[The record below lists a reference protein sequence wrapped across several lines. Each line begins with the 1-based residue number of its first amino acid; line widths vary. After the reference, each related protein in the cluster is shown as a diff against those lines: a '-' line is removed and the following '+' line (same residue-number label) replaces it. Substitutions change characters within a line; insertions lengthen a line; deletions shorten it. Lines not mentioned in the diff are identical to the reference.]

1 MFLMSEKIETHK
13 NMGVVHGHPG
23 VPMVPPTIGF
33 TSRSLTPRLIFAL
46 CIKNKKREYESY

>member
-1 MFLMSEKIETHK
+1 MSEKIETHK

-33 TSRSLTPRLIFAL
+33 TSRSLRPG
-46 CIKNKKREYESY
+46 